1 MSIDEKIESVF
12 PYEDSIPEEFR
23 LKNPVIQKEY
33 LINGKLCIWNG
44 EMQEVLSPVYLKT
57 SSGFSQKLVGSYPLL
72 TENES
77 LEALD
82 SATKAYNNGRGIW
95 PTMPLYD
102 RIQHIE
108 GFINRMKASRK
119 EMLHLLMWE
128 IGKSNREAEE
138 EFDRTI
144 DYVTNTIDALRDL
157 DRTSSKFVIE
167 QGIIGQIRRA
177 PLGVVLCMGPFNYPL
192 NETFTTLIPALLM
205 GNTVISKP
213 PRLGVLLHYFL
224 LKAFKESFPPGVV
237 NIVYGDG
244 SKVITPLIASGKID
258 ILAFIGSSRVADL
271 LKSKHPKPHRLRSV
285 LGLEAKNP
293 AIILPDADMD
303 IAIQECIAGSL
314 SFNGQRCTALKI
326 LFVHSDIVVRF
337 LEGFTEAIEKV
348 KFGMPWEKDVM
359 ITPLPEPDKTKYLAE
374 LIENAKDCG
383 ARIMNSHG
391 GKVNKTFIYP
401 ALLYPVNNKMR
412 LYREEQFGP
421 LVPVVPYDDIEIPIQ
436 YIIESS
442 YGQQVSI
449 FGNNA
454 DTISRLLDVLVSQVC
469 RVNINSKCQRG
480 PDIFPFAGRKDS
492 GEGTLSVS
500 DALRVFSIR
509 TIVAAKETDRNKAIL
524 REIVRE
530 RRSNFLSKDDIF

>member
-82 SATKAYNNGRGIW
+82 AATKAYNNGRGIW

-224 LKAFKESFPPGVV
+224 LRAFKESFPPGVV

-337 LEGFTEAIEKV
+337 LEGFTEAVEKV

-454 DTISRLLDVLVSQVC
+454 DTIGRLLDVLVSQVC